1 MPALRR
7 PAKRKEHTMA
17 LITCTDA
24 SLGYE
29 GAAVVR
35 QLNFTVD
42 PGDYLC
48 VVGENGA
55 GKSTLIKTLLGLTP
69 LLKGSLRF
77 SGGLTQREIGYLPQQ
92 NAIQR
97 DFPATVQEIVLSGC
111 LNSIGHRP
119 FFGPAQKQ
127 RAKESMERLGIL
139 SMRQRPY
146 RSLSGGQQQRVLL
159 ARALCATTKLLVLD
173 EPAAGLDPLVS
184 EEMYRLIADL
194 NRDGITV
201 IMVSHDLESVLQY
214 ATHILHIRAEVPWF
228 GTREAYANGDAEGT
242 FLSHRGNTHG

>member
-1 MPALRR
+1 
-7 PAKRKEHTMA
+7 MA

-119 FFGPAQKQ
+119 FFRSAQKQ
-127 RAKESMERLGIL
+127 RAKENMERAARSGN
-139 SMRQRPY
+139 PY
-146 RSLSGGQQQRVLL
+146 GKTRREFL
-159 ARALCATTKLLVLD
+159 
-173 EPAAGLDPLVS
+173 
-184 EEMYRLIADL
+184 EEINGEL
-194 NRDGITV
+194 NR
-201 IMVSHDLESVLQY
+201 
-214 ATHILHIRAEVPWF
+214 
-228 GTREAYANGDAEGT
+228 
-242 FLSHRGNTHG
+242 